1 MSPDSGEN
9 DSSKSVVVAETPIS
23 NSSNNHPED
32 GFRVVTTLD
41 GVAVVCG
48 GGTESGT
55 TEDAPT
61 TIEALARRSV
71 KSTKKIVRFEDDT
84 IDEVRK
90 RSARRKGSMAVV
102 GKKASFSVDSPGPDT
117 MQEEGVRGEE
127 QRRECCF
134 NGMLCGALMTMIE
147 QCKDW
152 AYQCHSGLFVC
163 LFSEKNNF

>member
-9 DSSKSVVVAETPIS
+9 DSSKSVAVAETPVSS
-23 NSSNNHPED
+23 NSNNYPED

-48 GGTESGT
+48 GGTESGST
-55 TEDAPT
+55 AEDAPT

-90 RSARRKGSMAVV
+90 RSARRKGSMAVA
-102 GKKASFSVDSPGPDT
+102 KKASFSVDSQGPDT
-117 MQEEGVRGEE
+117 MQEEGDVRGEE

-152 AYQCHSGLFVC
+152 AYQCHSGWFVC
-163 LFSEKNNF
+163 SSAK